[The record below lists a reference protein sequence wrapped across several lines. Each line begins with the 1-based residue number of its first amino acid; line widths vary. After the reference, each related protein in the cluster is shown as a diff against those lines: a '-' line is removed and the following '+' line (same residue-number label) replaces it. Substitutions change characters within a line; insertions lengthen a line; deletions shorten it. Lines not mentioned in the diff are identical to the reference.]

1 MLLGDATTTWVTRR
15 TGAPVSARFRRVAIV
30 LGIVAAE
37 FPDTD
42 LVYAGARLGMGNLGY
57 LLHHRGHTHTVV
69 WATVSAVLLY
79 FATRWWWRRNAP
91 VTSAGDDAHVSPHT
105 GTPHERALLWLAVVG
120 TWSHLLL
127 DWTNSYG
134 VHPFWPFD
142 NRWMYGDAV
151 FIVEP
156 WLWVVAIPPLLFGAR
171 SLGGRIVL
179 ALLLVTILVFGA
191 VSGAV
196 ARGPLVVLCVV
207 AAAWTALQWWLRARA
222 QAASPSA
229 TRTWGRVRSGFGAWA
244 AATLM
249 FAGASRAAKAEVS
262 ALVTERD
269 MAVDDIVLAP
279 APGDPTCWSALVVTR
294 GDGRYRV
301 SSALAA
307 PVVGQSVATCE
318 ARYVRAASPIGGD
331 ALELQPGATT
341 PVPFPSTAA
350 VQWRR
355 TWSAADGE
363 LGALA
368 GARCEVAEALRFMRV
383 PVWDARPDGGVLL
396 ADARFGV
403 RGGFTAVALGP
414 ANGQCTLDGGWIPP
428 WRPPRVDVLRR

>member
-1 MLLGDATTTWVTRR
+1 M
-15 TGAPVSARFRRVAIV
+15 V

-37 FPDTD
+37 FPDSD

-69 WATVSAVLLY
+69 FATVSAVLLY
-79 FATRWWWRRNAP
+79 VVTRWWWRRGTP
-91 VTSAGDDAHVSPHT
+91 VTNTGDDVAVVERTRAPY
-105 GTPHERALLWLAVVG
+105 ERALLGLALVG

-134 VHPFWPFD
+134 VHPFWPLD

-151 FIVEP
+151 FIIEP
-156 WLWVVAIPPLLFGAR
+156 WLWVAVIPPLLFGPR
-171 SLGGRIVL
+171 SRGGRIVL
-179 ALLLVTILVFGA
+179 VLLLVAILAFGA

-196 ARGPLVVLCVV
+196 ARGPLAVLTV
-207 AAAWTALQWWLRARA
+207 AAVVWCAVQWWLRRRGD
-222 QAASPSA
+222 AATPGV
-229 TRTWGRVRSGFGAWA
+229 TRTRGHVRSGIAAWV
-244 AATLM
+244 AATLV
-249 FAGASRAAKAEVS
+249 FTGASRAAKADVAAQVAEKE
-262 ALVTERD
+262 L
-269 MAVDDIVLAP
+269 MVDDIVVAP
-279 APGDPTCWSALVVTR
+279 APGDPMCWTALVVTR

-301 SSALAA
+301 TSALAA
-307 PVVGQSVATCE
+307 PVAGQPVATCE
-318 ARYVRAASPIGGD
+318 SRYAGAASPVGGD
-331 ALELQPGATT
+331 ALELQPGATI
-341 PVPFPSTAA
+341 PAPFASTASVA
-350 VQWRR
+350 WRR

-363 LGALA
+363 LATLA

-428 WRPPRVDVLRR
+428 WRPPRMDALRR

>member
-15 TGAPVSARFRRVAIV
+15 TGMPASPRFRRAAIV

-37 FPDTD
+37 FPDSD

-69 WATVSAVLLY
+69 WATVSAVLLWLV
-79 FATRWWWRRNAP
+79 TRWWWRRGEP
-91 VTSAGDDAHVSPHT
+91 VTTAGDDAVSAQRAKLPY
-105 GTPHERALLWLAVVG
+105 ERALLGLALVG

-134 VHPFWPFD
+134 VHPFWPLD

-156 WLWVVAIPPLLFGAR
+156 WLWVAAIPPLLFGAR
-171 SLGGRIVL
+171 SRVGRVVL
-179 ALLLVTILVFGA
+179 ALLLVVILVFGG

-196 ARGPLVVLCVV
+196 ARGPLTVLC
-207 AAAWTALQWWLRARA
+207 AAAVVWCAVQWWLRKRG
-222 QAASPSA
+222 SVGEPSV
-229 TRTWGRVRSGFGAWA
+229 TRTRGHVRSGLAAWA
-244 AATLM
+244 AATLV
-249 FAGASRAAKAEVS
+249 FTGASRAAKADVRAQVAEKD
-262 ALVTERD
+262 LMT
-269 MAVDDIVLAP
+269 DDIVLAP
-279 APGDPTCWSALVVTR
+279 APGDPMCWSALVVTH

-307 PVVGQSVATCE
+307 PVAGQSVAICE
-318 ARYVRAASPIGGD
+318 ARYVRAASPVGGD
-331 ALELQPGATT
+331 ALELQPGATM
-341 PVPFPSTAA
+341 PVPFPSTTA

-363 LGALA
+363 LAALA
-368 GARCEVAEALRFMRV
+368 GARCEVAEALRFMRI
-383 PVWDARPDGGVLL
+383 PVWDARPDGGLL
-396 ADARFGV
+396 LVDARFGV

-428 WRPPRVDVLRR
+428 WRPPRVDALRR